1 MANAPANPS
10 PALISPALISTS
22 RADLCLEFANS
33 RYWRGTGEPTE
44 TLKSLDDVFTWMAL
58 ANALDAGTVENLRTR
73 WPRGEG
79 DAGTLAQIIALR
91 EALYRTFTAVAQHAS
106 PQAPDLDL
114 INTALA
120 AAPPRAQLIAHDGAY
135 LWRVENLEPKIAD
148 LLTPILWTAGDMLAE
163 PRRDRVRLCA
173 NEKCVWLFLDDSKSG
188 TRRWCDMKA
197 CGNRAKA
204 HRHYERK
211 KKESARRA
219 R

>member
-1 MANAPANPS
+1 MSFRPANP
-10 PALISPALISTS
+10 SPALISTS

-44 TLKSLDDVFTWMAL
+44 TLNNLDDVFQWIAL
-58 ANALDAGTVENLRTR
+58 ANALNQQAIDDLKAR

-79 DAGTLAQIIALR
+79 DRATFAHVIALR

-106 PQAPDLDL
+106 PEAHDLDL
-114 INTALA
+114 INRALA
-120 AAPPRAQLIAHDGAY
+120 AAPPRAELVKHDGAF
-135 LWRVENLEPKIAD
+135 LWRVERLEPELSA
-148 LLTPILWTAGDMLAE
+148 LLAPILWTAGDMLAE

-188 TRRWCDMKA
+188 TRRWCAMSA

-211 KKESARRA
+211 KQEKKRR
-219 R
+219 